1 MLNRQIAYCTNV
13 HAGPDWATAVSNL
26 QQYTVPIRESLVRC
40 GAWQPEEPMGVGL
53 WLAEPAATAAVE
65 AATIESAAVAGGV
78 VSELK
83 AWLASQKLV
92 PFTMNGFPQ
101 GNFHQAIV
109 KHRVYQPTWWEEE
122 RRIYT
127 DLLITILS
135 QLLPEGVPG
144 SISTL
149 PIAWGFP
156 RPTQDQLQ
164 KAANNLCMIA
174 DRLDRLFQET
184 GRCIV
189 LAIEPEPGCYL
200 TDNSTMR
207 TFFREHLFQDDSQS
221 EKRRRHLTVCHDI
234 CHAAVMR
241 EDQSVEFSKHREEG
255 LRIGKVQVSS
265 AIDIDWSSIAADGK
279 QATFDQLKNFAEDRY
294 LHQTT
299 VQTDNK
305 PAILHEDLPNLLASI
320 SQPNE
325 LSGSWRVHFHVPIF
339 FDSKENKLDSHAS
352 SNASSA
358 INHET
363 MSTKPSID
371 SIGIGT
377 TQKEILRCIDL
388 LESVSAISKNN
399 PDIANDINI
408 EMNTGNKDSTP
419 DFLSDFFT
427 GHYEVETY
435 AWTVLPRMLRQQN
448 SLVDDVCRELTYF
461 KSLFSKDL

>member
-1 MLNRQIAYCTNV
+1 
-13 HAGPDWATAVSNL
+13 
-26 QQYTVPIRESLVRC
+26 
-40 GAWQPEEPMGVGL
+40 MGVGL
-53 WLAEPAATAAVE
+53 WLAEPAAA
-65 AATIESAAVAGGV
+65 AAVAGGAV
-78 VSELK
+78 AELK
-83 AWLASQKLV
+83 AWLATQQLV

-109 KHRVYQPTWWEEE
+109 KHRVYQPTWWEDE

-127 DLLITILS
+127 DLLITILD
-135 QLLPEGVPG
+135 QLLPAGVPG

-156 RPTQDQLQ
+156 KPTQDQL
-164 KAANNLCMIA
+164 KRAANNLCMIA
-174 DRLDRLFQET
+174 DRLDLLFQET

-200 TDNSTMR
+200 TDNSSMR
-207 TFFREHLFQDDSQS
+207 TFFREYLFQDASQS

-241 EDQSVEFSKHREEG
+241 EDQAVEFSKHREEG

-265 AIDIDWSSIAADGK
+265 AINIDWDSIAADGK

-305 PAILHEDLPNLLASI
+305 PTVLHEDLPDLLASV
-320 SQPNE
+320 SSPNK
-325 LSGSWRVHFHVPIF
+325 LTGNWRVHFHVPIF
-339 FDSKENKLDSHAS
+339 FDSKENGLDSQISSGTPAAIDPEVAS
-352 SNASSA
+352 VKSS
-358 INHET
+358 
-363 MSTKPSID
+363 MD

-377 TQKEILRCIDL
+377 TQKEILRCIAL
-388 LESVSAISKNN
+388 LESDFAFFKKNPNTANGIAIN
-399 PDIANDINI
+399 A
-408 EMNTGNKDSTP
+408 GNENSTP
-419 DFLSDFFT
+419 DFLTDFFT

-435 AWTVLPRMLRQQN
+435 AWTVLPRMLRKQY
-448 SLVDDVCRELTYF
+448 SLVDDICRELTYV

>member
-1 MLNRQIAYCTNV
+1 MLHRQIAYCTNV

-26 QQYTVPIRESLVRC
+26 QQFTVPIRESLIGC

-53 WLAEPAATAAVE
+53 WLAEPAAAAAFTGGAVAVE
-65 AATIESAAVAGGV
+65 AVA
-78 VSELK
+78 ELK
-83 AWLASQKLV
+83 AWLASQKLI

-109 KHRVYQPTWWEEE
+109 KHRVYLPTWWEDE

-127 DLLITILS
+127 DLLITILD
-135 QLLPEGVPG
+135 QLLPDGVPG

-156 RPTQDQLQ
+156 KPTHDQLQ
-164 KAANNLCMIA
+164 RAANNLCMIA
-174 DRLDRLFQET
+174 DRLDRLFHET

-200 TDNSTMR
+200 TDNSTTR

-221 EKRRRHLTVCHDI
+221 EKRRKYLTVCHDI

-241 EDQSVEFSKHREEG
+241 EDQAVEFSKHREEG

-265 AIDIDWSSIAADGK
+265 AIDIDWSSIAVEGK

-299 VQTDNK
+299 VQTDKK
-305 PAILHEDLPNLLASI
+305 PAILHEDLPELLASI
-320 SQPNE
+320 SKPNE
-325 LSGSWRVHFHVPIF
+325 LTGSWRVHFHVPIF
-339 FDSKENKLDSHAS
+339 LDSNENGLD
-352 SNASSA
+352 SNASSDASGA
-358 INHET
+358 INHEA
-363 MSTKPSID
+363 MSIKSSIN

-377 TQKEILRCIDL
+377 TQKEILRCIGL
-388 LESVSAISKNN
+388 LENDSADSKEN
-399 PDIANDINI
+399 PDTASGIGIKAGD
-408 EMNTGNKDSTP
+408 KDSTP
-419 DFLSDFFT
+419 GFLADFFT

-435 AWTVLPRMLRQQN
+435 AWTVLPRMLRKQN
-448 SLVDDVCRELTYF
+448 SLVDDVCRELAYF
-461 KSLFSKDL
+461 KSLFSKDH

>member
-26 QQYTVPIRESLVRC
+26 QQYTVPIRESLVRG
-40 GAWQPEEPMGVGL
+40 GAWQSEEPMGVGL
-53 WLAEPAATAAVE
+53 WLAEPAAAAAV
-65 AATIESAAVAGGV
+65 SAAAVSGGAV
-78 VSELK
+78 TELK
-83 AWLASQKLV
+83 VWLASQKLI

-109 KHRVYQPTWWEEE
+109 KHRVYQPTWWEDE

-127 DLLITILS
+127 DLLITILD

-156 RPTQDQLQ
+156 KPTRDQLQ
-164 KAANNLCMIA
+164 RAANNLCMIA

-184 GRCIV
+184 GRAIV

-234 CHAAVMR
+234 CHAAVMW
-241 EDQSVEFSKHREEG
+241 EDQAVELSKHREEG

-265 AIDIDWSSIAADGK
+265 AIDINWESIAADGK
-279 QATFDQLKNFAEDRY
+279 RATFDQLKNFAEDRY

-299 VQTDNK
+299 VKTDNA
-305 PAILHEDLPNLLASI
+305 PAVLHEDLPELLASI
-320 SQPNE
+320 SEPNK
-325 LSGSWRVHFHVPIF
+325 LAGRWRVHFHVPIF
-339 FDSKENKLDSHAS
+339 FDSKENNLDSQI
-352 SNASSA
+352 SA
-358 INHET
+358 DTTGAVNHEAA
-363 MSTKPSID
+363 SIKS
-371 SIGIGT
+371 SINSVGIGT
-377 TQKEILRCIDL
+377 TQKEILRCINV
-388 LESVSAISKNN
+388 LEIGSAISKSSDTSNSI
-399 PDIANDINI
+399 D
-408 EMNTGNKDSTP
+408 MNAGNENSTP
-419 DFLSDFFT
+419 DFINNFFT

-435 AWTVLPRMLRQQN
+435 AWTVLPKMLRKQN
-448 SLVDDVCRELTYF
+448 SLVDDICRELTYF
-461 KSLFSKDL
+461 KSLFSKDF